1 MLPPMSAQQLSN
13 EALALPLAERVAL
26 AQTLW
31 ASLEEGITESD
42 DRSLMAEVLRRD
54 EELNAGTVAGR
65 THAEVMAAARR
76 AIA

>member
-1 MLPPMSAQQLSN
+1 M
-13 EALALPLAERVAL
+13 ALPLAERVVL
-26 AQTLW
+26 AQKLW
-31 ASLEEGITESD
+31 ASLDEGLTEPD

-54 EELNAGTVAGR
+54 EELTTGAVTGR

>member
-54 EELNAGTVAGR
+54 EELNDGTVAGR

>member
-1 MLPPMSAQQLSN
+1 MSLQQLSN
-13 EALALPLAERVAL
+13 EALALPLAERVVL

-31 ASLEEGITESD
+31 ASLEEEPEEPVEPD
-42 DRSLMAEVLRRD
+42 DRSVAEEALRRD
-54 EELNAGTVAGR
+54 AELTAGTVTGR